1 MPSNKTFFIGGKHSI
16 QEALKNKNR
25 KIKKIILL
33 NKEKKNELNHLNN
46 YEKLIEIQNEKFFNK
61 IFHFDFNHQGF
72 AAEIE
77 EIHYLDLETF
87 VANNKEQNLLFV
99 IIDNIFDD
107 RNLGSI
113 IRTSLA
119 FYVDAIIINQRSF
132 RSNSFNLYKNASGAM
147 EYMPI
152 LQVSNIANAIKILK
166 QHEFWI
172 YSLDQKSDN
181 SFYQEVFSHRTAFVF
196 GSEDSGIKPNI
207 LNKSDKILNIPI
219 NKNIESLNV
228 SNSVSASLAIYNFLQ
243 QAKKNPLK

>member
-1 MPSNKTFFIGGKHSI
+1 MSSNKTFFIGGKHPV

-25 KIKKIILL
+25 KIKKIIVMHDSKK
-33 NKEKKNELNHLNN
+33 KELDCSSNL
-46 YEKLIEIQNEKFFNK
+46 EKLIEVQNEKFFNK
-61 IFHFDFNHQGF
+61 TFHTDFNHQGF

-77 EIHYLDLETF
+77 EIYYSDLDTF
-87 VANNKEQNLLFV
+87 ILNKKKQNMLFI

-166 QHEFWI
+166 QYQFWV

-181 SFYQEVFSHRTAFVF
+181 SFYQETFGNRTAFVF

-228 SNSVSASLAIYNFLQ
+228 SNAVSASLVLYNFLQ
-243 QAKKNPLK
+243 QAKKNPPK